1 MSSKDMTK
9 GKVLMPMG
17 GVDKSTPGTP
27 KGIKQQTF
35 RGSQSNLDHSING
48 ASAHQ
53 GRSKGGKANGF
64 D

>member
-1 MSSKDMTK
+1 MSSKEMTK

-17 GVDKSTPGTP
+17 GVDKSTSGTP
-27 KGIKQQTF
+27 GNTKQTF
-35 RGSQSNLDHSING
+35 RGSQSNLDHSIKG